1 MDKYK
6 VLLVDDEENVI
17 SVILKKINWEELGF
31 SVIGYAHN
39 GIKALEMAEEEQPDV
54 VMTDIKMPY
63 MDGLE
68 LSRRLKNEFPNVKIL
83 LFSGFDEFE
92 YAKEAVHLEVEEYVL
107 KPIDSDELKSVFL
120 RIKENL
126 DKEDRERKNLKKL
139 EEYYL
144 NSLPLLQMNF
154 YTTLIEGSVKKDYL
168 EKFMDDFRID
178 FKGPYYACAM
188 IHASKHHIPEGMN
201 PILLNL
207 YIENALK
214 ERLSSR
220 WKAKVFNYLG
230 DIVMLVEFSKTEDSA
245 VFTDDLNR
253 FCKVTSHSLNAV
265 VTAGIGNIFP
275 SLLKMNES
283 YNGAREAVSYR
294 VLYGTNRAINI
305 CEVVPEEES
314 NNPLKV
320 SDESSLN
327 NLFKKI
333 LMSSEEDI
341 RQSSNAFVDSTLSHI
356 KDIKNYKIAIMELVS
371 NIYRFAAN
379 NHIETK
385 HLTEDNLD
393 LYKELPEMDLEA
405 FREWLASFSVSMHKD
420 VLESRSNSTRSFVSR
435 AIDYMKNHFNEEELS
450 LDEVSSEMGVS
461 SSYFSSVFKK
471 ETGQSFVSYLTDYRM
486 DRALFLLMEQ
496 QEKTYVIANMVGYS
510 DPNYFSYVFKKKYG
524 MSPSKYRQSMTNG
537 DKVNS

>member
-126 DKEDRERKNLKKL
+126 DKEDRERRNLKKL

>member
-120 RIKENL
+120 RIKDNL
-126 DKEDRERKNLKKL
+126 DREDRERKNLEKL

-168 EKFMDDFRID
+168 EKFMEDYRVD
-178 FKGPYYACAM
+178 FKGPFYACAM

-201 PILLNL
+201 PVLLNL
-207 YIENALK
+207 YIESALK
-214 ERLSSR
+214 EKMPANYR
-220 WKAKVFNYLG
+220 AKIFTYLG
-230 DIVMLVEFSKTEDSA
+230 DIVMLVEFAKEEDSSA
-245 VFTDDLNR
+245 FTDNMNR
-253 FCKVTSHSLNAV
+253 FCKVTSHTLNAV
-265 VTAGIGNIFP
+265 VTAGIGKIFP

-294 VLYGTNRAINI
+294 VIYGTNRAINI
-305 CEVVPEEES
+305 SEVVPKEES

-341 RQSSNAFVDSTLSHI
+341 VESSNAYVDGTLSKI

-385 HLTEDNLD
+385 HLMADDLD
-393 LYKELPEMDLEA
+393 LYKELPEMDFAA
-405 FREWLASFSVSMHKD
+405 FREWLASFSVSMHRD
-420 VLESRSNSTRSFVSR
+420 VLESRSTTTRSFVSQ
-435 AIDYMKNHFNEEELS
+435 AIDYMKNHYSEEELS

-486 DRALFLLMEQ
+486 ERALFLLMEQ

-524 MSPSKYRQSMTNG
+524 MSPSKYKQNMT
-537 DKVNS
+537 KV